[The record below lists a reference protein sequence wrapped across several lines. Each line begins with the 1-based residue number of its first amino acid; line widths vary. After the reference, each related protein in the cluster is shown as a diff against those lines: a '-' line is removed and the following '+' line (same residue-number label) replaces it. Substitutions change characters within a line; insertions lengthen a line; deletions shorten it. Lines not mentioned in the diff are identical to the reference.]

1 MKVKAGKLNS
11 YEQVLELNK
20 TRLPNI
26 GTLTDDLV
34 TRLLLWTASR
44 DWDEYL
50 SSLNTSEFRQINVE
64 QVQQIAEKF
73 SRNVAKCK
81 KKIPMSNQKLQ
92 RLDSSIKDF
101 CSVLPVIIAL
111 NNQLLDK
118 AHFKEINSVVGFDI
132 DRKGMQLQQLLC
144 KTVLENQKHI
154 IEMSVQVRKENLL
167 KKDLEDIEKKISG
180 LELPLKPFKE
190 ENSKEATYVL
200 DDCTKLVAEIDK
212 LIQMINSVYGSRY
225 LKDLR
230 KAATQK
236 RREILLLQDTLNE
249 WIKFQK
255 NYIYL
260 ESIFSQSE
268 MKKSLQQEG
277 KEFEEQVNKQYK
289 ANIKKVITNS
299 SILGLFKSTPSLVE
313 TLFNSF
319 KKHNSILHGLN
330 KRINNFLDSKRENFP
345 RFYFIPNEEL
355 IFILANY
362 DSPEAVQAFIGKLFQ
377 NVHR

>member
-1 MKVKAGKLNS
+1 MKAGKLNS
-11 YEQVLELNK
+11 YEEVLGLSR
-20 TRLPNI
+20 TRFPSI
-26 GTLTDDLV
+26 ATLTDDLV

-50 SSLNTSEFRQINVE
+50 SSLNTSEFRKINVE
-64 QVQQIAEKF
+64 QVQQIAERF
-73 SRNVAKCK
+73 SRNVSKCK
-81 KKIPMSNQKLQ
+81 KKIPMSNQKLMK
-92 RLDSSIKDF
+92 LDSNIKDF

-118 AHFKEINSVVGFDI
+118 AHFKEINAVVGFDI
-132 DRKGMQLQQLLC
+132 DRKGMQLRQLLC
-144 KTVLENQKHI
+144 KSVLENQKHI

-268 MKKSLQQEG
+268 MKKSLMQEG

-319 KKHNSILHGLN
+319 KKHNAVLHGLN

-362 DSPEAVQAFIGKLFQ
+362 DSPDAVQAFIGKLFQ